1 MDGRRASRKTLRNS
15 SVCRRTRRN
24 WNAFSTMSAQLT
36 MEKTIRMKRT
46 TLAIGPEFQ
55 TRARIP
61 ELSVSLGTGAPLVC
75 VQHIYRII
83 TTSVGRAVVLPL
95 LLASISMG
103 VPVAAGQ
110 DARAAVEAFVA
121 RLPDVRISDLVIDQ
135 NLTLYHPGGRGP
147 SSVGEQRMFFKL
159 PQRQRLE
166 QTVEGQREVQIT
178 VGDRVWV
185 RRADGTV
192 SEIPA
197 AGPMRVLTHM
207 LVPVKRLAADLLA
220 EWRAR
225 GVRDDVSH
233 AVRLGGRTITV
244 IGARSGDRDVPAV
257 WLDADYGVVR
267 IVTRERL
274 PNGVRLLDLT
284 LSEHRPLIG
293 GLYFPYRPEGF
304 VDGELL
310 ILFTV
315 RPGAI
320 NTNPPDPPFQPRS
333 PGSR

>member
-36 MEKTIRMKRT
+36 TEKTIRMKRT

-55 TRARIP
+55 TSARIP

-75 VQHIYRII
+75 VQHIYGII

-95 LLASISMG
+95 LLACMSMG

-121 RLPDVRISDLVIDQ
+121 RLPDVRISDLTIDQ

-197 AGPMRVLTHM
+197 AGPVRALTHL
-207 LVPVKRLAADLLA
+207 LVPVKR
-220 EWRAR
+220 
-225 GVRDDVSH
+225 
-233 AVRLGGRTITV
+233 
-244 IGARSGDRDVPAV
+244 RSGDRDVPAV

-274 PNGVRLLDLT
+274 PNGTRLLDLT

-293 GLYFPYRPEGF
+293 GLYYPYRQEVF
-304 VDGELL
+304 VDGKLL

-315 RPGAI
+315 RSVAI
-320 NTNPPDPPFQPRS
+320 NTNPADALFEPASLRS
-333 PGSR
+333 R